1 MSSFTKKRINKNP
14 DTQGREWLTISDG
27 FHSAVARCSKELLET
42 FEKEYEP
49 ISKESMP
56 LVTLRRFKPDFG
68 SNTSNEN
75 DSAPSK
81 CPVVV
86 IEAMTMVTAADTP
99 FSVSGQRL
107 ARLQDVL
114 DEQSR
119 SNSLNIG
126 LNQSLSTASKSCLVI
141 PGNPLK
147 KLPVPTPLPQGLVKP
162 AKSLAD
168 TWASK
173 PTYCKLTDKYCIIS
187 DADEFLLDNIGFGNP
202 PSEEIIRPDPKR
214 VFPKLGDDRPKPTS
228 TPRGPVLPKAP
239 TIAETSPLNIHRDMD
254 EGKSSDSD
262 GSENSEEAVA
272 GWEATDDEESKEIE
286 GVDTSD
292 AEIEVE
298 RVTSS
303 APGAGF
309 TRGSLGQEENKLQH
323 DGEDELQ
330 QSDDVEHADGA
341 HSKLKVDGFKEA
353 SGEGDDNVVN
363 SARSLALNAQLSE
376 VEMGNAEDQ
385 SADLMSRAPS
395 RSPKVLV
402 PASDTSQSRSQ
413 NNLVVNS
420 QDLSEGTL
428 PSATQNDSPKDFN
441 HRSAHQ
447 MLESL
452 LSSAPK
458 SDQSRSVPRPSACV
472 SNIDTEDEMEVE
484 LLGVKDDIDFGRK
497 RSRPTSDLIGSER
510 YATQGIANSRPENST
525 LSSFPSHSLSSK
537 AREKRS
543 VGLRARLHD
552 HIATQ
557 LSPQK
562 GSFRPSRHSSKLS
575 SESFSSK
582 SESESSSAEPAVEY
596 NKVPRPTDQITGLA
610 TEDVTAEEPTPDR
623 RDRKT
628 VIKSTSEITP
638 ARFATQVKRERQ
650 DTFPHNTPSPPIRRK
665 RSSAPDTPDITENS
679 VQPALGE
686 PGPSSLRAVKIPRL
700 ASYSSSAAQDQSRSA
715 HRLTQSRSLTSTTS
729 PQTSSPAP
737 STPDLR
743 HSDSPI
749 LASSASKR
757 ARKPSSRKSQISMV
771 HPKWA
776 RPLPLSSPALT
787 RSRDGLPSHIQPS
800 STTSPALVAVVHD
813 PRPWKAPSFQV
824 KQEYMSQR
832 LESNVLPKGAL
843 ICLLVISTIK
853 FNALV
858 GFTARPDA
866 EEPQSLGPV
875 PTTSPTSMAPNS
887 EKGYALDLTHS
898 KEEHA
903 SQFLLEPLEEENSQ
917 PNPEAI
923 LGGFFKPRLTVPANI
938 PGHARLYTYANI
950 HALLQEIQAEE
961 ESLKNAGAT

>member
-49 ISKESMP
+49 ISKEFMP

-119 SNSLNIG
+119 SNSL
-126 LNQSLSTASKSCLVI
+126 SASI
-141 PGNPLK
+141 MPGHSGKP
-147 KLPVPTPLPQGLVKP
+147 PQKATCPYTITSRTRQTGEE
-162 AKSLAD
+162 SRRHRG
-168 TWASK
+168 
-173 PTYCKLTDKYCIIS
+173 KLTDKYCIIS

-298 RVTSS
+298 R
-303 APGAGF
+303 
-309 TRGSLGQEENKLQH
+309 
-323 DGEDELQ
+323 
-330 QSDDVEHADGA
+330 
-341 HSKLKVDGFKEA
+341 
-353 SGEGDDNVVN
+353 
-363 SARSLALNAQLSE
+363 
-376 VEMGNAEDQ
+376 
-385 SADLMSRAPS
+385 
-395 RSPKVLV
+395 
-402 PASDTSQSRSQ
+402 
-413 NNLVVNS
+413 
-420 QDLSEGTL
+420 DLSEGTL

-562 GSFRPSRHSSKLS
+562 GSFRPPRHSSKLS